1 MLTVVESKQNIFELV
16 TRLDFVKA
24 IEALNGELQTN
35 FAVLEMVKQERREQ
49 AHLRLQ
55 KTFTFL
61 QQSGMS
67 LEGKAFYQPKAESL
81 VCFGQKKKE
90 NK

>member
-1 MLTVVESKQNIFELV
+1 M
-16 TRLDFVKA
+16 TRHEYFKA

-35 FAVLEMVKQERREQ
+35 FAVLEMVKKERREQ

-67 LEGKAFYQPKAESL
+67 LEGKSSIPS
-81 VCFGQKKKE
+81 
-90 NK
+90 

>member
-1 MLTVVESKQNIFELV
+1 M
-16 TRLDFVKA
+16 TRPDFVKA

-55 KTFTFL
+55 KTITFL
-61 QQSGMS
+61 QQSGMR
-67 LEGKAFYQPKAESL
+67 LEGKASPNEFR
-81 VCFGQKKKE
+81 KE
-90 NK
+90 NPYLAMKTSRSNVMI

>member
-24 IEALNGELQTN
+24 IEALNGELETN

-67 LEGKAFYQPKAESL
+67 LEGKAFFL
-81 VCFGQKKKE
+81 V
-90 NK
+90 